1 MKFKSVYS
9 FLILLLFFSACEVKW
24 DMESTFNEDLSGSYN
39 IAVLI
44 DQEAQLYATD
54 TGQSSIGGL
63 DAILANLPEGFGS
76 SIYQEGDF
84 LGILIRNTFKD
95 VNELESQFALLESEE
110 NSALL
115 LLPIEDIDFQIDE
128 RHLTVSGKFAE
139 IFVTDDENLE
149 GFKRIFDGQLSIKVP
164 GEILE
169 PQLNE
174 IVNNTIIFENDGLSV
189 KTFELVTRTKP
200 LISQQNLIIIFF
212 VVLSVVY
219 FFVRQ
224 KNKKK

>member
-9 FLILLLFFSACEVKW
+9 FLILFLFFSACEVKW
-24 DMESTFNEDLSGSYN
+24 DMEITFNEDLSGSYN

-44 DQEAQLYATD
+44 DQEAQLYAAD

-84 LGILIRNTFKD
+84 LGILIRNNFND
-95 VNELESQFALLESEE
+95 VSELESQFALLESEE

-115 LLPIEDIDFQIDE
+115 LLPIEDIDFLIDE

-200 LISQQNLIIIFF
+200 LISQQNLIIILFIA
-212 VVLSVVY
+212 LSVVY

>member
-9 FLILLLFFSACEVKW
+9 FLILFLFFSACEVKW
-24 DMESTFNEDLSGSYN
+24 DMEITFNEDLSGSYN

-84 LGILIRNTFKD
+84 LGILIRNNFND

-115 LLPIEDIDFQIDE
+115 LLPIDDIDFLIDE

-139 IFVTDDENLE
+139 IFVTDENLE

-200 LISQQNLIIIFF
+200 LISQQNLIIILFL
-212 VVLSVVY
+212 VLSVVY

>member
-24 DMESTFNEDLSGSYN
+24 DMEITFNEDLSGSYN

-200 LISQQNLIIIFF
+200 LISQQNLIIILFL
-212 VVLSVVY
+212 VLSVVY

>member
-1 MKFKSVYS
+1 MKFKPFYN
-9 FLILLLFFSACEVKW
+9 FLILFLFFSACEVKW
-24 DMESTFNEDLSGSYN
+24 DMEITFNEDLSGSYN

-84 LGILIRNTFKD
+84 LGILIRNNFKD
-95 VNELESQFALLESEE
+95 INELESQFALLESEE

-115 LLPIEDIDFQIDE
+115 LLPIEDIDFLIDE
-128 RHLTVSGKFAE
+128 RHFTAIGKFAE
-139 IFVTDDENLE
+139 IFVTDDESLE

-200 LISQQNLIIIFF
+200 LISQQNLIIILFL
-212 VVLSVVY
+212 VLSVVY

>member
-9 FLILLLFFSACEVKW
+9 FLILFLFFSSCEVKW
-24 DMESTFNEDLSGSYN
+24 DMEITFNEDLSGSYN

-84 LGILIRNTFKD
+84 LGILIRNNFND
-95 VNELESQFALLESEE
+95 VSELESQFALLESEE

-115 LLPIEDIDFQIDE
+115 LLPIEDIDFLIDE

-200 LISQQNLIIIFF
+200 LISQQNLIIILFL
-212 VVLSVVY
+212 VLSVVY

>member
-24 DMESTFNEDLSGSYN
+24 DMEITFNEDLSGSYN

-212 VVLSVVY
+212 VVLNVVY